1 MKTKLQGNPMKKLI
15 IMIICFSFIPWAY
28 ADELKTNGY
37 IKSDPL
43 RGGNNYLIYNEQ
55 GKATGRISPDPL
67 RPSSSSHYLIYD
79 KKGNQTGRIRP
90 DYLDSRRYI
99 IETTKDEWS

>member
-1 MKTKLQGNPMKKLI
+1 MK
-15 IMIICFSFIPWAY
+15 MIIIVVICLVALPFAG
-28 ADELKTNGY
+28 AEELKIKAY
-37 IKSDPL
+37 IKPDPL
-43 RGGNNYLIYNEQ
+43 RGGKNYLIYNKD

-90 DYLDSRRYI
+90 DYIDSRRYI
-99 IETTKDEWS
+99 IETIKDD

>member
-1 MKTKLQGNPMKKLI
+1 MKKLI
-15 IMIICFSFIPWAY
+15 LILLCLAFVPLTS
-28 ADELKTNGY
+28 ADELKIKGY

-43 RGGNNYLIYNEQ
+43 RGGNNYLIYNKD

-90 DYLDSRRYI
+90 DYIDNRRYI
-99 IETTKDEWS
+99 IETVKDD

>member
-1 MKTKLQGNPMKKLI
+1 MCLTIVPLV
-15 IMIICFSFIPWAY
+15 SAE
-28 ADELKTNGY
+28 ELKIKGY

-43 RGGNNYLIYNEQ
+43 RGGNNYLIYNKN

-67 RPSSSSHYLIYD
+67 RPSSSSHYRIYD

-90 DYLDSRRYI
+90 DYIDNRRYI
-99 IETTKDEWS
+99 IETVKVD